1 MRGTTHLTIGILTT
15 IEASVLSQRPLN
27 FLTFAVAVVCSLIPD
42 MDSANSTI
50 SNTILNHKTS
60 KFIYRCFLY
69 AINLLI
75 FFIAMSIN
83 KNLFFSS
90 IVTFIAIV
98 IVDLKLKHD
107 FLRKI
112 LLSSLCLTMGYVL
125 YIIKLPIAFIL
136 LSALLA
142 LFPWLKHRGISH
154 SIVAVVLTYIILK
167 QIEIITY
174 IEDLAFFGCIG
185 YMSHLFLGD
194 IFTKMGIPIFYPL
207 SNKKISLGFLKVG
220 NFFSNTLEVFY
231 VLILLLIVFYT
242 FKIYV

>member
-1 MRGTTHLTIGILTT
+1 MRGTIHLTIGILTT

-231 VLILLLIVFYT
+231 ILILLLIVFYT